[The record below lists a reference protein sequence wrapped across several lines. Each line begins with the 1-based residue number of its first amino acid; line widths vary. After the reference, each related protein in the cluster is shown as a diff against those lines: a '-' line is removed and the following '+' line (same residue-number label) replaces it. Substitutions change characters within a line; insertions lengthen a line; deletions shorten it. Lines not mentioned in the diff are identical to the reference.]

1 MYILIMKFRTNQ
13 YEQLVDNLD
22 SLADWMNSLKGLKSK
37 TWLQETGSKQIGG
50 IYHFDTWNDLII
62 YKNSPE
68 LLDFKKQYE
77 IADYQEHCFQTV
89 EVDGASKKNNSPFFT
104 DL

>member
-13 YEQLVDNLD
+13 YEELVDNLD

-37 TWLQETGSKQIGG
+37 TWLQEAESKQIGG
-50 IYHFDTWNDLII
+50 IYHFETSDDLFD
-62 YKNSPE
+62 YKNSLE
-68 LLDFKKQYE
+68 LLEFKRQYE
-77 IADYQEHCFQTV
+77 ITDYQEHCFQTV
-89 EVDGASKKNNSPFFT
+89 EVDEASKKNNSPFFA